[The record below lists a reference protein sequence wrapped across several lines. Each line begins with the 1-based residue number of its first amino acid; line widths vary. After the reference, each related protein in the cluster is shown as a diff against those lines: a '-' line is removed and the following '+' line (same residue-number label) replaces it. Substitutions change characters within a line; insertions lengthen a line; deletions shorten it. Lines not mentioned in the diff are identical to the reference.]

1 MEIGAYQK
9 ELFAHR
15 CDDLV
20 SSASVLLESSELPP
34 EVRSEL
40 SRLRDLATSAAE
52 KFRQVPKPCGKEAA
66 K

>member
-20 SSASVLLESSELPP
+20 SSAVLLLGSLTMPP
-34 EVRSEL
+34 ETQMKL
-40 SRLRDLATSAAE
+40 AQLRDLAASVAE
-52 KFRQVPKPCGKEAA
+52 QFRQVPKPEESK
-66 K
+66 